1 MSFDKWLR
9 RPVYVVQCYTC
20 MIARST
26 SIFDFLNFRTVPGPW
41 RKESQLLRDATAA
54 KLRELR
60 RTCGLDRRHVRLWF
74 EKTIISGESRGY
86 AQRVDLQ
93 AMLGLHGSALIVSE
107 Q

>member
-1 MSFDKWLR
+1 MNFDQWMR

-26 SIFDFLNFRTVPGPW
+26 SIYSPLVFRTVPGPW
-41 RKESQLLRDATAA
+41 RAKGEQLRNATAA

-74 EKTIISGESRGY
+74 EREIINGDGRGV
-86 AQRVDLQ
+86 ALRVDI
-93 AMLGLHGSALIVSE
+93 GE
-107 Q
+107 QLETFAPTRP